1 MNRLRFLLAS
11 TVRARPVLSKIQTP
25 AKMQKFGHHEEG
37 PPQPFDNMPFS
48 IPNRCYCDIFPSSE
62 IKIIRRKD
70 AKQSDNLKEKNKSKE
85 NVENVSKEFRV
96 NEVNIQMI
104 SRNIY
109 DQLFKN
115 TTPSVDDNIVKSHLP
130 DVELTLPELA
140 GNDVVEHFYNIA
152 EEQCAPY
159 RVLLKELAEFPVP
172 YPPDDALVFDVE
184 VLMSAGRRPTLA
196 CAASPEAW

>member
-1 MNRLRFLLAS
+1 MNRLRVLLAS

-96 NEVNIQMI
+96 NEKSLIKLGIDYN
-104 SRNIY
+104 
-109 DQLFKN
+109 KC
-115 TTPSVDDNIVKSHLP
+115 SHLP
-130 DVELTLPELA
+130 DVELALPELA

-159 RVLLKELAEFPVP
+159 RALLKELAEC
-172 YPPDDALVFDVE
+172 
-184 VLMSAGRRPTLA
+184 TL
-196 CAASPEAW
+196 PQLPKV